1 MWIENRKILCD
12 LWLPKQKSPP
22 LLKKNPEKN
31 LSKFEKPGQKG
42 LDSPKKSMASCRRGI
57 PWVFLVGVD
66 PSPAGW
72 SSYPYGNFQGPPPL
86 SAAKAKP
93 TSTGN
98 MRKVT
103 RPSNSERRTRCCC
116 SFFFWGGHQK
126 NALWNKKTSGMI
138 FVWFA
143 SSKVYSKVRA

>member
-42 LDSPKKSMASCRRGI
+42 LDSPKKIHGKLPTRNSLGFSG
-57 PWVFLVGVD
+57 W
-66 PSPAGW
+66 GW
-72 SSYPYGNFQGPPPL
+72 SKSRGMILLPLWQLPRPPPL

-126 NALWNKKTSGMI
+126 NALWNKILLG
-138 FVWFA
+138 WFLFGLPQV
-143 SSKVYSKVRA
+143 KYIVK